1 MTIKFSMDRIKN
13 MDQLYTWT
21 PTYSEELG
29 CPGEEEHY
37 HGTDYCKQVI
47 VDVLSAMNWG
57 TQKYL
62 GSLDRIANEVFNV
75 NLSEGINYRIEFAIN
90 TYEKKAARLECTI
103 TGLETE
109 NYDQKLEELK
119 IALKN
124 RLAPDWEVC
133 T

>member
-1 MTIKFSMDRIKN
+1 MYLHKTKNGHYTPPCCYFSGELEVVECLPQTFSCGMMVWHLRQG
-13 MDQLYTWT
+13 QLYTWT

-47 VDVLSAMNWG
+47 ADVFATMNWG

-75 NLSEGINYRIEFAIN
+75 NSTEGI
-90 TYEKKAARLECTI
+90 
-103 TGLETE
+103 G
-109 NYDQKLEELK
+109 
-119 IALKN
+119 
-124 RLAPDWEVC
+124 
-133 T
+133 